1 MDETE
6 LRSEIASLSEPEA
19 TIWKSMSD
27 THKDEMLML
36 YKRLSDNIYF
46 GQSKPPIT
54 LDWLIV
60 LNSIY
65 TISHIRAKLNQA
77 YLWLKDN
84 PDRAKKNYRRF
95 ISNFMKDN
103 KPSFVYQM
111 SMNGHE

>member
-1 MDETE
+1 MEEQE
-6 LRSEIASLSEPEA
+6 LQAEIAALVEPEA
-19 TIWKSMSD
+19 TIWRGMSD
-27 THKDEMLML
+27 AHKGEMLML
-36 YKRLSDNIYF
+36 LRRLRENFYF

-65 TISHIRAKLNQA
+65 PLSFIRPRINIA

-84 PDRAKKNYRRF
+84 PDRIKKNYRRF

-103 KPSFVYQM
+103 KPQFIYQVA
-111 SMNGHE
+111 GKE